1 MLGYGRLKVALTACV
16 LLLTFVMTALAAVY
30 PAFPFDAWGMDRI
43 QELRSEWLDAG
54 AFVLDKAGKAPV
66 GAIPAALV
74 VLTLLTLRRP
84 AAALIL
90 TVSLLA
96 LLGGD
101 VLKELVNRP
110 RPEHSLYLPTPEG
123 LAFPSGHSAYAMV
136 LCGFSFCVVGS
147 LVLPHSLNWACLKR
161 ILQAALVAVILAM
174 GASRVYLGV
183 HWPSDVVGGYLWGM
197 TVLIVVA
204 ILWKGVTELLAGVR
218 GHGEPP

>member
-1 MLGYGRLKVALTACV
+1 MAAGV
-16 LLLTFVMTALAAVY
+16 LLLTLVVTVLAAVY
-30 PAFPFDAWGMDRI
+30 PTFPFDACGMAQI
-43 QELRSEWLDAG
+43 QGLRTGWLDAA
-54 AFVLDKAGKAPV
+54 AFVLDKAGGAPT
-66 GAIPAALV
+66 GAIPAAVV
-74 VLTLLTLRRP
+74 VLTLLALRRP
-84 AAALIL
+84 AAVLVL

-101 VLKELVNRP
+101 VLKELVDRP
-110 RPEHSLYLPTPEG
+110 RPEHALYLPPPES

-147 LVLPHSLNWACLKR
+147 LAASHPLKWAGIKR
-161 ILQAALVAVILAM
+161 TLQAALAAVILAM

-204 ILWKGVTELLAGVR
+204 ILWKGVTKLLAGPTDTESLHDKL
-218 GHGEPP
+218 GL